1 MDKATDK
8 ATLYAETFYGGDI
21 PISQAIPIKQSIMQL
36 VMVLQNDIRNKV
48 RNITPQS
55 LEKAVLAGLHA
66 MHEHGARHPNIHR
79 TDNGIYLKGF
89 QIALAKTRELKSM
102 AQANAEKR
110 KQEQKIAQRMAPH
123 DQKAAA
129 LYDLYSRY
137 KEHYVKEGVDTPKIA
152 AYRALLQAMQA
163 KGLDLEGYA
172 YYVVTMKIPTE
183 EGILYDDAVVK
194 IFNDHP
200 RIHNMEFGGP
210 RMEVNGEK
218 VTGNHLLH

>member
-1 MDKATDK
+1 MGKATDK
-8 ATLYAETFYGGDI
+8 ATLYAETFYGGEI
-21 PISQAIPIKQSIMQL
+21 PISQAIPVKQSIMQL
-36 VMVLQNDIRNKV
+36 VMVLQNDIRDKV
-48 RNITPQS
+48 RHITPQS

-66 MHEHGARHPNIHR
+66 LHEHGAKHPNIHR

-89 QIALAKTRELKSM
+89 QIALAKAQEIKSM
-102 AQANAEKR
+102 VKVSAEKR
-110 KQEQKIAQRMAPH
+110 KQEQKIAQNMAAS
-123 DQKAAA
+123 DQKAAT

-137 KEHYVKEGVDTPKIA
+137 KEHYIKEGVDEPKIA
-152 AYRALLQAMQA
+152 AYRALMQT

-183 EGILYDDAVVK
+183 EGILYDDEVVK